1 MKFAKFFRAPIL
13 KNICQRLL
21 LSIIVDIGLRKYIRN
36 SKPLNIDWCLSVLLP
51 IFFYLRFDKYNIL
64 SIVSSWHDIAKID
77 CCLLERVLRSYLSE
91 KMTRKSAFK
100 LWRISRSS
108 LFLLRSSLALAEN
121 ELLGRYDM
129 GKFMFIR
136 KIWPIYFN
144 ETWKQSPPLKQ
155 EILYEPPNGD
165 ILHCKLNVRSQF
177 YELFV

>member
-1 MKFAKFFRAPIL
+1 MFFCEICKVFQSTYFEEHLPTTASLNHCWYWIL
-13 KNICQRLL
+13 
-21 LSIIVDIGLRKYIRN
+21 
-36 SKPLNIDWCLSVLLP
+36 
-51 IFFYLRFDKYNIL
+51 IL

-77 CCLLERVLRSYLSE
+77 RCLLERVLRSYLSE

-121 ELLGRYDM
+121 ELLGRHDM

-136 KIWPIYFN
+136 KIWPIYFK

-165 ILHCKLNVRSQF
+165 ILHCKPNVRSQV

>member
-1 MKFAKFFRAPIL
+1 MFFCEICKVFQSTYFEEHLPTTASLNHCWYWIL
-13 KNICQRLL
+13 
-21 LSIIVDIGLRKYIRN
+21 
-36 SKPLNIDWCLSVLLP
+36 
-51 IFFYLRFDKYNIL
+51 IL

-77 CCLLERVLRSYLSE
+77 RCLLERVLRSYLSE

-136 KIWPIYFN
+136 KIWPIYFK

-165 ILHCKLNVRSQF
+165 ILHCKPNVRSQF

>member
-1 MKFAKFFRAPIL
+1 MFFCEICKVFQNTYFEEHLPTTASLNHCWYWIL
-13 KNICQRLL
+13 
-21 LSIIVDIGLRKYIRN
+21 
-36 SKPLNIDWCLSVLLP
+36 
-51 IFFYLRFDKYNIL
+51 IL

-77 CCLLERVLRSYLSE
+77 RCLLERVLRSYLSE

-100 LWRISRSS
+100 LWRISRNS

-136 KIWPIYFN
+136 KIWPIYFK

-165 ILHCKLNVRSQF
+165 ILHCKPNVRSQV